1 MAGPVPVAREIAM
14 SSRIAC
20 LFVVLASLG
29 AMGQVGAQGTPRRA
43 ITHEDLWLMKRVGA
57 PAPSPDG
64 RWVVFSVSEPAY
76 DEAAQS
82 SDLWLVA
89 TDGATPPRRLTG
101 TAARESG
108 IDWSADGTRLA
119 FSSRRDGDEVEQVY
133 VLTLA
138 GGDAARVTRSATG
151 ARSPRFSPDGRRIA
165 YVSDVHPGAATE
177 EQNRAAALQLRARR
191 WNARIYEG
199 FPIRNW
205 DRWLDERQPQLFVQD
220 LPQPGK
226 VPEAARNLLA
236 GTGLVKSPGYG
247 GRESDGGAELDPVW
261 SPDGQSLVFAASDDR
276 DRGAYAFTSTQL
288 WRVRLGGGDPQRL
301 TAGEHTWSRPAF
313 SPDGRRLM
321 ALVERRSERVYTK
334 TELASFDWV
343 QSGAGVEPLEPAW
356 LTRPL
361 DRSLSDF
368 AISADSRTVYL
379 LAEEAGHAK
388 LFSVP
393 AKGGVPP
400 TLAFEM
406 TAGVYSNLAIA
417 PRGAVP
423 VLVGNWESATSPPE
437 VVRIDPR
444 RGGHRAL
451 SAFNAPRLAALELPP
466 VRHLWFTST
475 RGRRVHS
482 LVVLPPGYDPARR
495 YPLFNVIH
503 GGPHTMW
510 RDAWVTRWNY
520 HLLGA
525 PGYVVLLTNYSGS
538 TGFGEGFAQSIQ
550 GDPLRTAGAELN
562 EAADAAMR
570 EYPAIDP
577 ARQCAGGASYGGH
590 LANWL
595 QASTTRYRC
604 LVSHAGLVNLESQW
618 GTSDTVYGREINNG
632 GPVWE
637 QGPVWREQN
646 PIRYAGRFRTP
657 TLVTIG
663 ERDYRVPLN
672 NSLEYWTALQR
683 RQVPSR
689 LVVFPDENHWVLRG
703 ENSRLFYREV
713 HGWLARWLA
722 AEGATT
728 PAAGL

>member
-1 MAGPVPVAREIAM
+1 VYPG
-14 SSRIAC
+14 
-20 LFVVLASLG
+20 
-29 AMGQVGAQGTPRRA
+29 
-43 ITHEDLWLMKRVGA
+43 
-57 PAPSPDG
+57 
-64 RWVVFSVSEPAY
+64 
-76 DEAAQS
+76 
-82 SDLWLVA
+82 A
-89 TDGATPPRRLTG
+89 TDDATQRRV
-101 TAARESG
+101 AAERK
-108 IDWSADGTRLA
+108 
-119 FSSRRDGDEVEQVY
+119 
-133 VLTLA
+133 
-138 GGDAARVTRSATG
+138 ART
-151 ARSPRFSPDGRRIA
+151 
-165 YVSDVHPGAATE
+165 
-177 EQNRAAALQLRARR
+177 

-205 DRWLDERQPQLFVQD
+205 DRWLDERQPHLFVQE
-220 LPQPGK
+220 LPLPGA
-226 VPEAARNLLA
+226 VPDAARNLLA
-236 GTGLVKSPGYG
+236 GTALANSPGYA
-247 GRESDGGAELDPVW
+247 GRESDGGAELDPAW
-261 SPDGQSLVFAASDDR
+261 SPDGQSVVFAASNDR
-276 DRGAYAFTSTQL
+276 HRGAYAFTSTQL
-288 WRVRLGGGDPQRL
+288 WRVPVGGGEPRRL
-301 TAGEHTWSRPAF
+301 TAGEHAWSRPAF

-321 ALVERRSERVYTK
+321 ALVERRSDRVYTR
-334 TELASFDWV
+334 TELGSFERARLEAR
-343 QSGAGVEPLEPAW
+343 GEPQDATW
-356 LTRPL
+356 LTAAL
-361 DRSLSDF
+361 DRSLSSF
-368 AISADSRTVYL
+368 AISADSRTVHL
-379 LAEEAGHAK
+379 LAEEAGHEK

-393 AKGGVPP
+393 AAGGAAP

-406 TAGVYSNLAIA
+406 ASGVYTNLAIA
-417 PRGAVP
+417 TRARSP
-423 VLVGNWESATSPPE
+423 VLVANWESATAPPE

-451 SAFNAPRLAALELPP
+451 SRFNATRLAPLDLAP
-466 VRHLWFTST
+466 VRHLWFTSS

-482 LVVLPPGYDPARR
+482 LVVLPPGFDPAKR

-538 TGFGEGFAQSIQ
+538 TGFGEAFSQTIQ
-550 GDPLRTAGAELN
+550 GDPLRTAGEELN
-562 EAADAAMR
+562 EAADAALR

-590 LANWL
+590 LSNWL

-637 QGPVWREQN
+637 QGPIWREQN

-657 TLVTIG
+657 TLVTVG
-663 ERDYRVPLN
+663 ELDFRVPLN

-689 LVVFPDENHWVLRG
+689 LVVFPEENHWVLKS

-713 HGWLARWLA
+713 HAWLARWLQGDA
-722 AEGATT
+722 PP